1 MKIKKLIYTVLLIM
15 LLLVIFLFSNQTANK
30 SQSTS
35 DKVASGIVD
44 IVETVTKNEIKKDK
58 RESIIE
64 NTRFL
69 VRKTA
74 HFTLYFVLGIIV
86 YLLFTSYGV
95 KKIVFY
101 SIIFCFLY
109 ACGDE
114 IHQLFLDGRTAKI
127 LDVCID
133 TCGSSLA
140 VICLFH
146 LQKFKKGTMIVKIS

>member
-1 MKIKKLIYTVLLIM
+1 MKIKKIIYTVLLIM

-74 HFTLYFVLGIIV
+74 HFTLYFILGIIV
-86 YLLFTSYGV
+86 YLLFASYGV
-95 KKIVFY
+95 KKIAFY
-101 SIIFCFLY
+101 SILFCFLY

-114 IHQLFLDGRTAKI
+114 VHQLFLDGRTAKI

-146 LQKFKKGTMIVKIS
+146 LQKFKKSTMIVKIS

>member
-1 MKIKKLIYTVLLIM
+1 MKIKKIIYTVLLIM

-146 LQKFKKGTMIVKIS
+146 LQKFKKSTMISKIS

>member
-35 DKVASGIVD
+35 DKVASSIVD
-44 IVETVTKNEIKKDK
+44 IVETVTKNSIKKDK
-58 RESIIE
+58 RKSIIE

-74 HFTLYFVLGIIV
+74 HFTLYFILGIIV

-101 SIIFCFLY
+101 SIIFCFIY
-109 ACGDE
+109 ACSDE

-146 LQKFKKGTMIVKIS
+146 LQKFKKVP